1 MTTIQKITPTLWFN
15 NNAEEAVQ
23 FYLTVFKNSSI
34 GKISYYGKAGFDI
47 HKRPEGTVMAIE
59 FEILGQRF
67 VALNGGPVF
76 TFNEAISFI
85 VNCETQNEIDY
96 YWEKLTEGGDPKAQ
110 VSGWLKDK
118 FGVSWQ
124 VVPSLLQKLLTSP
137 DEERKDSVMRAVLQ
151 MKKLD
156 IKKIQQAF
164 DPVGVIQ

>member
-1 MTTIQKITPTLWFN
+1 MISNQKITPNLWFN

-34 GKISYYGKAGFDI
+34 GKISYYGKAGYDI
-47 HKRPEGTVMAIE
+47 HKMPEGTVMTIE

-76 TFNEAISFI
+76 AFNEATSFI
-85 VNCETQNEIDY
+85 IYCDSQNEIDY
-96 YWEKLTEGGDPKAQ
+96 YWEKLTDGGDPKAQ
-110 VSGWLKDK
+110 VCGWLKDK

-124 VVPSLLQKLLTSP
+124 VVPALLPKLLSSP
-137 DEERKDSVMRAVLQ
+137 DEDRKDSVIRAVLQ
-151 MKKLD
+151 MQKLD